1 MAEPKK
7 RGRPPKVKPVEET
20 TGIIPLIKEEEKP
33 EPKKRGRPP
42 KAIYNEEEREKILAY
57 MVTHMNPHTQKPN
70 LRRCSQ
76 ELSVPYAT
84 LQGIWDKRDEMALDI
99 REARQE
105 WIPSVIEACQRVAL
119 KAVIQAENKIE
130 NAGPGEAA
138 KVAGILIDKQ
148 ALLSGMP
155 TSIVNSNIANMTDE
169 ERRARIDE
177 LEKKRAARQRVG
189 GVFNPTARGN
199 SIS

>member
-1 MAEPKK
+1 MAEPKR
-7 RGRPPKVKPVEET
+7 RGRPPKVKPVEQVVEL
-20 TGIIPLIKEEEKP
+20 IPLIKEETEPEVKP
-33 EPKKRGRPP
+33 DWIPKNKGGRP
-42 KAIYNEEEREKILAY
+42 KRSRYTEEEREKILAY

-76 ELSVPYAT
+76 ELGVPYAT

-105 WIPSVIEACQRVAL
+105 WITVIVEEIKETAL
-119 KAVIQAENKIE
+119 LAVQQIRKTIHT
-130 NAGPGEAA
+130 AGPGEAA
-138 KVAGILIDKQ
+138 KSAGILIDKQ

-177 LEKKRAARQRVG
+177 LEKKRAARQR
-189 GVFNPTARGN
+189 NKELA
-199 SIS
+199 